1 MQFSENIAMKV
12 QFPDNFVHDLVSHRN
27 YPDRLD
33 NSFRHYKME
42 SYRYCSEQFLK
53 TFFFHS
59 SKQRGMGYVR
69 YPYFCN
75 PVSQIYGTKTLKH

>member
-1 MQFSENIAMKV
+1 MQFSENTALKV

-27 YPDRLD
+27 YPDHLD
-33 NSFRHYKME
+33 NTVFAIIR
-42 SYRYCSEQFLK
+42 RNVTGSEQFLK

-75 PVSQIYGTKTLKH
+75 PVSLIYGTKTLKH